1 MLSNSLKVGS
11 NSKSLSTNIPTAFLE
26 HSLVFLPSGSLP
38 ITLSG
43 SPFFAKF
50 GLTIR
55 CPKKR
60 GNGRLMA
67 KNTVIDFGTS
77 VKFLIRGYIFGFV
90 SVFLSSASC
99 ALIAAFLEDYPLSC
113 IFMKSTRLAAE
124 SDNQASCSSQLL
136 LDSLSVLLFLIS
148 SCRLGARNFG
158 GFK

>member
-1 MLSNSLKVGS
+1 MAPKTCFVPLWKLGQTTSRYPQ
-11 NSKSLSTNIPTAFLE
+11 NIQTAFLE
-26 HSLVFLPSGSLP
+26 HSLVFLPSGRLP
-38 ITLSG
+38 LILSG

-55 CPKKR
+55 RAKLENKH

-67 KNTVIDFGTS
+67 KNTARDFGTS
-77 VKFLIRGYIFGFV
+77 LKFLIRGYIFGFV

-136 LDSLSVLLFLIS
+136 LDSLSVSLF
-148 SCRLGARNFG
+148 
-158 GFK
+158 